1 MKCLPIL
8 LFLLAALSGC
18 DRMGIPDPVKV
29 AEQQDAEGKAIGGAC
44 RHSGRA
50 LEDCYVLNP
59 SALKAAIFA
68 GWRDMNDYMQQNN
81 IETVKPEL
89 MSGARL
95 AVRRKEADTAQ
106 SKDRG
111 TEESEASS
119 PATTA
124 SARRRTTRE
133 DSGTH

>member
-1 MKCLPIL
+1 MKRLPIL
-8 LFLLAALSGC
+8 LILLAALSGC
-18 DRMGIPDPVKV
+18 DRLGIPDPVKV

-50 LEDCYVLNP
+50 LEDCYALNP
-59 SALKAAIFA
+59 AALKAAIFA

-89 MSGARL
+89 MPGTRL
-95 AVRRKEADTAQ
+95 AIKRKAADAAQ
-106 SKDRG
+106 GKDSG

-119 PATTA
+119 PAPTA

-133 DSGTH
+133 DTGTH